1 MTMVADASTIK
12 KLKSMVASKDA
23 QVEALNGRIE
33 VLMDDLVEARAERDH
48 IRTTCFRL
56 EDVVRQCQQEA
67 EELEERATAAEE
79 RAAAAEAALVDNER
93 DIAARRRSGSP
104 TLDADALRRHNAQL
118 EAELDALRDRLIVQ
132 TEAELSALPAP
143 RIAAAAH
150 LVAPPAAA
158 PAAAPPRRAI
168 TLKATRPSRA
178 AADAPPVA
186 ELPARLQGSPEE
198 RERWSQEVSRATG
211 AVAPAAYVVPPLIS
225 AAEPEPEPAPAPA
238 PAAASRPRSS
248 SPRAQPGR
256 SVYASTHA
264 SRTAAAAAA
273 AATREEEVRRQLAV
287 MTAARER
294 ALAAVAAL

>member
-118 EAELDALRDRLIVQ
+118 EAELDVLRDRLIVQ

-178 AADAPPVA
+178 RLTRRRWRAARAAARVA
-186 ELPARLQGSPEE
+186 RG
-198 RERWSQEVSRATG
+198 RERWSRRCRRHRRGG
-211 AVAPAAYVVPPLIS
+211 ARCI
-225 AAEPEPEPAPAPA
+225 
-238 PAAASRPRSS
+238 RC
-248 SPRAQPGR
+248 
-256 SVYASTHA
+256 
-264 SRTAAAAAA
+264 TAADLGGEPGTRAC
-273 AATREEEVRRQLAV
+273 ATRRGLPPALVVAAGAAGTLGLRVHPRVAHRRRRCRRARGEEVRRRLAV

-294 ALAAVAAL
+294 ALAAVAALWGEF

>member
-1 MTMVADASTIK
+1 
-12 KLKSMVASKDA
+12 
-23 QVEALNGRIE
+23 
-33 VLMDDLVEARAERDH
+33 MDDLVEARAERDH

-225 AAEPEPEPAPAPA
+225 AAEPEPAPAPA

>member
-1 MTMVADASTIK
+1 MTMIADASTIK
-12 KLKSMVASKDA
+12 KLKSLVASKDA

-67 EELEERATAAEE
+67 EELEERAAAAEE

-104 TLDADALRRHNAQL
+104 TLDADALRRRNAQL

-225 AAEPEPEPAPAPA
+225 AAEPEPAPA

>member
-1 MTMVADASTIK
+1 MAMIADASTIK
-12 KLKSMVASKDA
+12 KLKSLVASKDA

-118 EAELDALRDRLIVQ
+118 EAELDVLRDRLIVQ
-132 TEAELSALPAP
+132 TEAELNALPAP

-158 PAAAPPRRAI
+158 PPPRRRARH

-225 AAEPEPEPAPAPA
+225 AAKPEPAPAPA

>member
-118 EAELDALRDRLIVQ
+118 EAELDVLRDRLIVQ

-238 PAAASRPRSS
+238 PAATARPRSS

>member
-12 KLKSMVASKDA
+12 KLKSMVAAKDA

-118 EAELDALRDRLIVQ
+118 EAELDVLRDRLIVQ

-150 LVAPPAAA
+150 LVAPRAAA

-178 AADAPPVA
+178 ATDAPPVA

-225 AAEPEPEPAPAPA
+225 TAEPEPEPAPAPA
-238 PAAASRPRSS
+238 PAATARPRSS

>member
-79 RAAAAEAALVDNER
+79 RAASAEAALVGAER

-168 TLKATRPSRA
+168 TLKAMRPSRA

-225 AAEPEPEPAPAPA
+225 AAKPEPAPAPA

>member
-12 KLKSMVASKDA
+12 KLKSKVAAKDA

-132 TEAELSALPAP
+132 TEAELSAL
-143 RIAAAAH
+143 
-150 LVAPPAAA
+150 
-158 PAAAPPRRAI
+158 
-168 TLKATRPSRA
+168 
-178 AADAPPVA
+178 
-186 ELPARLQGSPEE
+186 
-198 RERWSQEVSRATG
+198 
-211 AVAPAAYVVPPLIS
+211 
-225 AAEPEPEPAPAPA
+225 
-238 PAAASRPRSS
+238 
-248 SPRAQPGR
+248 
-256 SVYASTHA
+256 
-264 SRTAAAAAA
+264 
-273 AATREEEVRRQLAV
+273 RQLFDKHDAS
-287 MTAARER
+287 
-294 ALAAVAAL
+294 